1 MITIANLYGFNNEH
15 FKKMVENSKNKKT
28 TKRELSIQIIT
39 NCAEILDDRKE
50 GDVLIDAKY
59 LVARALNYTTL
70 MYNKEKVVE
79 FIKSREHWMQ
89 PTFENKEEAIFEIA
103 QSTQLFLGDFLE
115 SLKSNSGFSFKNLL
129 RIVAAIKKIE
139 E

>member
-1 MITIANLYGFNNEH
+1 MTTIAKLYDFNDGQ
-15 FKKMVENSKNKKT
+15 FRKMVENTKSKST
-28 TKRELSIQIIT
+28 TKREISIQIIT

-50 GDVLIDAKY
+50 GDILVDAKY
-59 LVARALNYTTL
+59 LVARVLNYTSL
-70 MYNKEKVVE
+70 VYNKEKVIE

-89 PTFENKEEAIFEIA
+89 PDFETKEEAIFEIA

-115 SLKSNSGFSFKNLL
+115 SLKTSTGPSFKNLL

-139 E
+139 G